1 MQVSVLLVVAMIGC
15 AALVWLAW
23 RGHSL
28 VLQSRRALLDDCS
41 DVLERRRVE
50 HAGDGFPRL
59 EGFDR
64 GRLVR
69 VDLVSDTMTIR
80 RLPQL
85 WMVLTRLEARP
96 ELAEISVLVRPT
108 GMEFYSLTE
117 NHPHRLR
124 VPPELP
130 AECLARG
137 SDASAQRLL
146 DQMAPTLQRIFAD
159 PRIKEVGVTKKGLR
173 LVWQAAEGRRGEHL
187 LMRQCIFDDA
197 KVSGDALRARL
208 AQLDALSCALHGLAE
223 AKAA

>member
-1 MQVSVLLVVAMIGC
+1 MQVSALLLFAMLGC
-15 AALVWLAW
+15 AALMWLGW
-23 RGHSL
+23 RQHSQ
-28 VLQSRRALLDDCS
+28 VLQSRRALLNDCR
-41 DVLERRRVE
+41 DVLERSHIE

-59 EGFDR
+59 EGVDR
-64 GRLVR
+64 DRIVR

-96 ELAEISVLVRPT
+96 QLAEISILVRPT

-117 NHPHRLR
+117 RHPHRLR
-124 VPPELP
+124 VPSELP

-137 SDASAQRLL
+137 SDVSAQYVLDRL
-146 DQMAPTLQRIFAD
+146 APTLQSIFAD

-197 KVSGDALRARL
+197 KVSGDALRRCL
-208 AQLDALSCALHGLAE
+208 AQLDTLSCALHALAE
-223 AKAA
+223 ARAA